1 MNPLTPVSD
10 PVIPPRSGA
19 SAQRPGAHERHAPSP
34 EVLRCTTTADFL
46 AALPVLAGFT
56 AENSLFI
63 VCFEHNRGGNVMRVN
78 LPESDEPHDT
88 KDFLDLVVS
97 LLRQTGA
104 GSGRPAVVIT
114 TNLSFAETDGVPRG
128 RLAHQLKR
136 CFRREGWRL
145 RELAVVA
152 SDGWCGLLHGG
163 AAVARPLS
171 EIQQSHISARVHE
184 QARSVTDLASMGA
197 LPEPD
202 IGRAASIEFHLRE
215 LQQRRLAR
223 STHPASSMARE
234 DRALLKIRQASRV
247 AEACFA
253 APAPSPLPARAPSRS
268 AGAAAGGDAT
278 IEGSASQ
285 PPSTQVPDRL
295 LAKLI
300 DTVQTQTGWLVCVLT
315 ALTRSEFVVDVAH
328 ETGAHRITDIHVDSL
343 PGTKPGTKEGWNIR
357 YLLTSLAHEIPPK
370 EKLRR
375 VITVVTDALAHAP
388 EALRPSLF
396 AVLAWAWW
404 AVGMQSVAARRSAEG
419 LSLAPDHEV
428 LLMVSQLC
436 EAPPSAHLLGLRDD
450 LAHAA

>member
-1 MNPLTPVSD
+1 M
-10 PVIPPRSGA
+10 
-19 SAQRPGAHERHAPSP
+19 
-34 EVLRCTTTADFL
+34 
-46 AALPVLAGFT
+46 LAGFT

-63 VCFEHNRGGNVMRVN
+63 VCFEHNRGGNVMRIN
-78 LPESDEPHDT
+78 LPESDEPHAT

-104 GSGRPAVVIT
+104 GAGRPAAVIT
-114 TNLSFAETDGVPRG
+114 TNLSFSETDGVPRG

-145 RELAVVA
+145 RELAVIA

-163 AAVARPLS
+163 AAAARPLS
-171 EIQQSHISARVHE
+171 EIQQSHISTRMRE
-184 QARSVTDLASMGA
+184 QARSVTDLASMGT

-202 IGRAASIEFHLRE
+202 IGRAASIEFHLKE
-215 LQQRRLAR
+215 LQQRRLAH

-253 APAPSPLPARAPSRS
+253 APAPSPPPPPAPSRT
-268 AGAAAGGDAT
+268 AGAAADGGAT
-278 IEGSASQ
+278 FEGSAPQ
-285 PPSTQVPDRL
+285 PPSPQVPDRL

-328 ETGAHRITDIHVDSL
+328 ETGADRITDIHVDSL

-357 YLLTSLAHEIPPK
+357 YLLTSLAHEMPPK

-375 VITVVTDALAHAP
+375 VIAVMTDALAHAP

-404 AVGMQSVAARRSAEG
+404 SIGMQSVAARISAEG
-419 LSLAPDHEV
+419 LSLAPAHEV

-436 EAPPSAHLLGLRDD
+436 EAPPSAHLLGLRDE